1 MAKQFRIACSGA
13 LSRVDTFIKSSSRNH
28 SEASAKHNAQL
39 EMCCSTVSLSSG
51 VSRPSAHPIKAS
63 ILRCRINT
71 RSEEHTS
78 ELQSRF
84 DLVCRLLLE
93 KKTAAHSLRLAG

>member
-71 RSEEHTS
+71 PRTYQQVGKKRRENTINLVDWNLFRRN
-78 ELQSRF
+78 LQFSR
-84 DLVCRLLLE
+84 V
-93 KKTAAHSLRLAG
+93 